1 MATTTT
7 RPVGLDLQDNEQNR
21 RVVEAVQRDNPDLIV
36 RHLPGLVKL
45 QAPGRLV
52 INRATVEELLGQP
65 WETHEFQM
73 AIVTY
78 FGVITDWDDDHIVIR
93 WEH

>member
-1 MATTTT
+1 MATIT

-21 RVVEAVQRDNPDLIV
+21 RVVEAIQRDNPDLVI

-45 QAPGRLV
+45 QAPGRLD

-78 FGVITDWDDDHIVIR
+78 FGSITDWDDDHIVIR